1 MTLEKLIEQLQEISP
16 KFMHSFLQQSTAA
29 QKKIIELL
37 GDYFNFVSKDEY
49 ERLATMVKELSLKAE
64 VLEKKLQEATE
75 SKMA

>member
-16 KFMHSFLQQSTAA
+16 KFIHSFLQQSNIA

-37 GDYFNFVSKDEY
+37 GDYFQFVSKEEY
-49 ERLATMVKELSLKAE
+49 IRLEKMIQELTAKAQT
-64 VLEKKLQEATE
+64 LEKKLEEINE